1 MWGVWLRHARRFF
14 SDGLT
19 GSLKPRKGRLKPI
32 PKSAMP
38 DTDQPLPLLI
48 LCGGGSTRMGRP
60 KALLPAG
67 GDTLLEHLAAHT
79 APDRPLWLADGGNRL
94 PLPPRALRLPDALDG
109 REGPLSA
116 VLAALQHAQR
126 HNLAGVFLITCDTL
140 IAPEDMIARLQKAG
154 APDTGSILML
164 RTPET
169 DYPLLAWWPAAL
181 ADALAAYLGSGSRRV
196 MRWIAQTPT
205 RPVLMPPAWQPYAN
219 FNTPG
224 QYTAALAAWQ
234 AQQAV

>member
-1 MWGVWLRHARRFF
+1 
-14 SDGLT
+14 
-19 GSLKPRKGRLKPI
+19 
-32 PKSAMP
+32 MP
-38 DTDQPLPLLI
+38 DTDQPLLI

-67 GDTLLEHLAAHT
+67 GGTLLEHLAAHA
-79 APDRPLWLADGGNRL
+79 APARPLWLADGGNRL

-116 VLAALQHAQR
+116 VLAALRHAQR
-126 HNLAGVFLITCDTL
+126 HNLAGVYVITCDTL
-140 IAPEDMIARLQKAG
+140 IAPENMIACLQEAG

-205 RPVLMPPAWQPYAN
+205 RPVPMPPAWQPYAN

-224 QYTAALAAWQ
+224 QYAAALAAWQ